1 MMQMKIKPRKALK
14 RWPRQP
20 NIVTTPLL
28 FGLFPILVV
37 EALQSLFVLCV
48 SFGLYLLFPNFL
60 GVVAIWVV
68 GVPVAREAKQDDC
81 ENYDDN
87 KDYIADELP
96 DAFKNAAD
104 EIKHRLPP
112 QSIYRQKGNQ
122 CKTIFLKKTKK

>member
-1 MMQMKIKPRKALK
+1 MMQMKIRPRKALK

-20 NIVTTPLL
+20 NIVATPLL

-68 GVPVAREAKQDDC
+68 GVPVAREAKQDDY
-81 ENYDDN
+81 ENDDDN

-96 DAFKNAAD
+96 DAFKNAVD
-104 EIKHRLPP
+104 EIKHR
-112 QSIYRQKGNQ
+112 
-122 CKTIFLKKTKK
+122 